1 MPAGLRLTLARI
13 FALMAVVASSIYIY
27 SIRDNVDQL
36 GVYGYPGIFLLS
48 FLAYATV
55 LLPAPGV
62 ALVFTM
68 GAVFNPI
75 GVGLAAG
82 AGAAL
87 GEIAGYL
94 AGFSGQAVIERADIY
109 ERMTGWMTRNGP
121 LTILLLAAIP
131 NPFFD
136 IAGLVAG
143 ALKMP
148 LVKFFFWCLI
158 GETIKMMFFAFAGA
172 ASLDAWDGIIEFIS
186 R

>member
-1 MPAGLRLTLARI
+1 MPTGIRLTLARI
-13 FALMAVVASSIYIY
+13 FALLAVIASSIYIY
-27 SIRDNVDQL
+27 SIRDNVEQL
-36 GVYGYPGIFLLS
+36 AIYGYPGIFLLS

-55 LLPAPGV
+55 LLPAPGI

-87 GEIAGYL
+87 GEISGYL

-109 ERMTGWMTRNGP
+109 ERLTNWMTRNGS
-121 LTILLLAAIP
+121 LTVLVLSAIP

-136 IAGLVAG
+136 IAGVVAG

-158 GETIKMMFFAFAGA
+158 GETIKMMFFAFAGS
-172 ASLDAWDGIIEFIS
+172 ASLDAFDSLNELFN